1 VRHVVTLARAG
12 FLDPRCRGPRF
23 ESGVHRWHGRQ
34 RRVAIPANFA
44 RRNRVRRTVG
54 RRGLRAI
61 PLGSSAVGM
70 AITIAP
76 LTTTVMNAVDVRHAG
91 VASGVNNAVSR
102 AAGLV
107 VVAVLGIVLYRNFNA
122 SLDGALVSL
131 NLPSAVKDSIDE
143 QRIRLAAIELPGSL
157 APTLRAALEKAIAR
171 AFLDGLVDA

>member
-1 VRHVVTLARAG
+1 
-12 FLDPRCRGPRF
+12 
-23 ESGVHRWHGRQ
+23 
-34 RRVAIPANFA
+34 
-44 RRNRVRRTVG
+44 
-54 RRGLRAI
+54 
-61 PLGSSAVGM
+61 M

-122 SLDGALVSL
+122 SLDGALASL

-171 AFLDGLVDA
+171 AFLDGFRRVVQISAMLALASALVAALGFPSKPKIARAAEKPRLYA